1 MNLSIISDTYTVI
14 CTKSNG
20 DSAKAQAW
28 AAEFKS
34 REDAFDAFYEKLNA
48 IDTEIR
54 NQPTYRKCVIRR
66 ENWTV
71 TAMIGDDAYVLKLVK
86 PVYQSSAE

>member
-1 MNLSIISDTYTVI
+1 MNLNIVSDTYTVI
-14 CTKSNG
+14 CTKSGN
-20 DSAKAQAW
+20 SPAKAQAW

-48 IDTEIR
+48 IDCEIR
-54 NQPTYRKCVIRR
+54 NLPTYSKGLIRR
-66 ENWTV
+66 EQWSV
-71 TAMIGDDAYVLKLVK
+71 VAEIKDSVYVLKLVM